1 MSEILFLRQR
11 MPIWWRWYYWI
22 CPVSYTLYGLVA
34 SQFGDIKEI
43 FDSGESA
50 GKSVEHFVKDY
61 FGYRQ
66 DFLGVVAAVHV
77 GICVLFGFTFAFSIK
92 VFNFQ
97 KR

>member
-1 MSEILFLRQR
+1 

-66 DFLGVVAAVHV
+66 DFLGVVAV
-77 GICVLFGFTFAFSIK
+77 GS
-92 VFNFQ
+92 
-97 KR
+97 